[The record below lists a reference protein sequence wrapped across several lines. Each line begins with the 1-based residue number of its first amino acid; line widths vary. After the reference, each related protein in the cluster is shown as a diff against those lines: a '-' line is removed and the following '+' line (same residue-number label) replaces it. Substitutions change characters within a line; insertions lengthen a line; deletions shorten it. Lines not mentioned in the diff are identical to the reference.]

1 MVEDGDGGGLDV
13 VGFRVVVEIEEKVVV
28 GRVVCLEVVVVV
40 PIDGAFVVDFDVDVA
55 GFEVDDV
62 VLEIEFVVEFA
73 LQFTLTG
80 QSQAEICGL
89 K

>member
-1 MVEDGDGGGLDV
+1 
-13 VGFRVVVEIEEKVVV
+13 
-28 GRVVCLEVVVVV
+28 VVVV

-80 QSQAEICGL
+80 QSHAEICGL